1 MRYDGTPTEDRDLV
15 VDVEDEGEEFAIAS
29 RALFLISLFS
39 MQSLCDSPAL
49 VMRAFNCFT
58 LIASTSFEDE
68 SMLTAALWCLGVDE
82 EEDDEEEEDKPIALR
97 LVFFFLLFRIK
108 RGTSSVPDGVLLGVS
123 SITLMFWYKE
133 EKINFKKKLIGHKKH
148 ITSSSASGQPIR

>member
-1 MRYDGTPTEDRDLV
+1 MV

-82 EEDDEEEEDKPIALR
+82 EDDDDDEEDDDEEEDDEEEEDKPIALR

-123 SITLMFWYKE
+123 SITLMFW
-133 EKINFKKKLIGHKKH
+133 
-148 ITSSSASGQPIR
+148 